1 MESDSSFSEV
11 FSMADLFPL
20 SVILHFPSE
29 VYLSRGVG
37 DLCPLLV
44 RALLASKISA
54 LQFLRGGRVR
64 VTFRE
69 PAFREELL
77 SNDLFFEDRLIPV
90 TPAGV
95 HVVTVYVRDLP
106 VELSNDSVKS
116 ACSTYGEVYSVRHG
130 FFKDFPDLQNGN
142 RLILM
147 SISNSIPSL
156 LNVLGFV
163 CRAWH
168 PGQPVYCTICKE
180 SGHPPRTCPLSGLCR
195 RCKQP
200 GHVARECRQG
210 RGQPRPSSVAPV
222 DPAPVPD
229 PVPDPATGSE
239 DDGDLSSVSSDQPDP
254 VSLPPVLPP
263 SPSPDQFANMSS
275 SDLIQVIEKR
285 LSTMRNLKD
294 SPLTQIVQSL
304 VTSFSIPQR
313 LIEFTVDCTSDYLRK
328 NGLPVRVPAKYL
340 RSKK

>member
-1 MESDSSFSEV
+1 
-11 FSMADLFPL
+11 MADLFPL

-37 DLCPLLV
+37 DLCLLLV
-44 RALLASKISA
+44 RALHASKISA

-77 SNDLFFEDRLIPV
+77 SNDMFFEDRLIRV

-116 ACSTYGEVYSVRHG
+116 AFSTYGEVYSVRHD
-130 FFKDFPDLQNGN
+130 FFKDFPDLQNGT

-147 SISNSIPSL
+147 SISNSILSS

-180 SGHPPRTCPLSGLCR
+180 SGHPSRTCPLSGLCLC
-195 RCKQP
+195 CKQP
-200 GHVARECRQG
+200 GHVARECGQG

-229 PVPDPATGSE
+229 PDPFPDVTGSE
-239 DDGDLSSVSSDQPDP
+239 DDEDESSVSSDQPDP
-254 VSLPPVLPP
+254 VLPPDVPTP
-263 SPSPDQFANMSS
+263 KSPSAKLALFLKKLVRAARFKYKSDPDPTQVRHYVSS
-275 SDLIQVIEKR
+275 LI
-285 LSTMRNLKD
+285 
-294 SPLTQIVQSL
+294 
-304 VTSFSIPQR
+304 TSFNLVVSPSELDQ
-313 LIEFTVDCTSDYLRK
+313 V
-328 NGLPVRVPAKYL
+328 V
-340 RSKK
+340 KKACKSNF

>member
-20 SVILHFPSE
+20 SVILHFTSE
-29 VYLSRGVG
+29 VYLLRGMG
-37 DLCPLLV
+37 DLCPLFV
-44 RALLASKISA
+44 RALHASKISA

-77 SNDLFFEDRLIPV
+77 SNDLFFEDRKIPV

-116 ACSTYGEVYSVRHG
+116 AFSTYGEVYSVCHG

-147 SISNSIPSL
+147 SISNPIPSS

-168 PGQPVYCTICKE
+168 PGQPVN
-180 SGHPPRTCPLSGLCR
+180 
-195 RCKQP
+195 
-200 GHVARECRQG
+200 
-210 RGQPRPSSVAPV
+210 PV
-222 DPAPVPD
+222 IHLGPVPSR
-229 PVPDPATGSE
+229 A
-239 DDGDLSSVSSDQPDP
+239 
-254 VSLPPVLPP
+254 
-263 SPSPDQFANMSS
+263 
-275 SDLIQVIEKR
+275 
-285 LSTMRNLKD
+285 
-294 SPLTQIVQSL
+294 
-304 VTSFSIPQR
+304 
-313 LIEFTVDCTSDYLRK
+313 
-328 NGLPVRVPAKYL
+328 
-340 RSKK
+340 RSAR

>member
-1 MESDSSFSEV
+1 
-11 FSMADLFPL
+11 MADLFPL

-44 RALLASKISA
+44 RALHARKISA

-77 SNDLFFEDRLIPV
+77 SSDFLFEDRKIPV

-95 HVVTVYVRDLP
+95 QVVTVYVRDLP
-106 VELSNDSVKS
+106 VEVSSPPFLRRRKGGLD
-116 ACSTYGEVYSVRHG
+116 GLEVYSVRHG

-147 SISNSIPSL
+147 SISNPIPSSP
-156 LNVLGFV
+156 NVLGFV

-168 PGQPVYCTICKE
+168 PGQPVHCSICKE
-180 SGHPPRTCPLSGLCR
+180 SGHSPRTCPLSGLCR

-200 GHVARECRQG
+200 GHVARECGQG
-210 RGQPRPSSVAPV
+210 RGQPRPSPPV
-222 DPAPVPD
+222 DPD
-229 PVPDPATGSE
+229 PV
-239 DDGDLSSVSSDQPDP
+239 LSSDSS
-254 VSLPPVLPP
+254 SLETVPSSVPTPKSSSTKLSPVLKKLVRSVRLNCKSDSSPAQVRQVLYSMITANSLVV
-263 SPSPDQFANMSS
+263 SPSEFER
-275 SDLIQVIEKR
+275 VVEKAC
-285 LSTMRNLKD
+285 K
-294 SPLTQIVQSL
+294 
-304 VTSFSIPQR
+304 SI
-313 LIEFTVDCTSDYLRK
+313 F
-328 NGLPVRVPAKYL
+328 
-340 RSKK
+340 